1 MGTISCVLPDPVN
14 RVNIS
19 DSTYRNYSDVPH
31 SVKLFLLWELN
42 WLSKCKY
49 VGTEFRSSW
58 ERRKEIMML
67 LLSNC
72 RLSIVRLTAPLPDRL
87 RKHNVDM
94 KLVINALISTPSLC
108 DSQCENNLAR
118 GSKHYIPPSLPPCL
132 TSPDGVGWNLRA
144 GNRDW
149 AQAEGVGEGQVVSLA
164 LNSKGSVTGSVLCM
178 YYLLHIYY
186 VTS

>member
-1 MGTISCVLPDPVN
+1 MSMERSKWLCKCLNLNTQRFISMLKYDLNISLFILWNELIVKKYARLVWRSAGLSCHGSGKGFDLQFNMGTISCVLPDPVN

-58 ERRKEIMML
+58 ERREEIMML

-72 RLSIVRLTAPLPDRL
+72 RLSIVRLT
-87 RKHNVDM
+87 
-94 KLVINALISTPSLC
+94 PSSFPRQT
-108 DSQCENNLAR
+108 SQ
-118 GSKHYIPPSLPPCL
+118 
-132 TSPDGVGWNLRA
+132 V
-144 GNRDW
+144 
-149 AQAEGVGEGQVVSLA
+149 
-164 LNSKGSVTGSVLCM
+164 
-178 YYLLHIYY
+178 
-186 VTS
+186 